1 MEKNEKRKK
10 KTPKDRGGGNEEK
23 YLYGTSIYFEISD
36 DVVNVGRYSGLSTI
50 EVDT

>member
-1 MEKNEKRKK
+1 MKKERKK
-10 KTPKDRGGGNEEK
+10 TRKIGGGDEEK

>member
-1 MEKNEKRKK
+1 MKKERKK
-10 KTPKDRGGGNEEK
+10 TRKIGGGGNEEK

>member
-10 KTPKDRGGGNEEK
+10 KNPKDRGGNEEK